1 MNATVCLITLV
12 CSTTAHWVCA
22 MIYSLFARHK
32 VQYLCLA
39 WINAIFAFVLTVS
52 CFFCQTIAEGQP
64 GMLHPLM
71 LLVLVA
77 SCYLQSIY
85 PLSIPMPGFL
95 QWGRMWR
102 YASPIVVLLALY
114 LVALLVGSRF
124 VILHDFSDIFRNLL
138 SSDLLLRLT
147 ALGLSVY
154 YIVNIFRLPRQ
165 MTKNPNVPRYLIG
178 YCTVLGLISVFYIVA
193 TVIYSPHMILSYVIL
208 FTIVNLY
215 LNFRVLETM
224 AIHLPKPVLE
234 TVVEEPSEEEV
245 VKAELEDFNE
255 ANLRRFNRIQFWMQH
270 HREAWT
276 SNLFNRDILCEA
288 VGYNRHLVL
297 QSVRSQGFNNVHDYI
312 NSYRIDY
319 LKSLIRKRQAST
331 LTECLVAGFG
341 TVKTARSCFEKM
353 EGSSLDEFLAACRD
367 EPFECQNATEIASET

>member
-1 MNATVCLITLV
+1 MSVIVCLVIIV
-12 CSTTAHWVCA
+12 GSATAHWMCA
-22 MIYSLFARHK
+22 MVYSLFARHK

-39 WINAIFAFVLTVS
+39 WINAIFAGVLTVC
-52 CFFCQTIAEGQP
+52 CFFCQEIIEGCP

-71 LLVLVA
+71 LLVLVS

-114 LVALLVGSRF
+114 SVALLVGSRL
-124 VILHDFSDIFRNLL
+124 VIIHSFTDIFRNLL

-147 ALGLSVY
+147 ALGLSIY
-154 YIVNIFRLPRQ
+154 YIINIFRLPRQ
-165 MTKNPNVPRYLIG
+165 MTKTPNVPRYLIG
-178 YCTVLGLISVFYIVA
+178 YCTVLGLISVFYVVVA
-193 TVIYSPHMILSYVIL
+193 VAYSPHMIMCYVIL
-208 FTIVNLY
+208 FTLVNLY

-234 TVVEEPSEEEV
+234 KVTEEPTEEEI

-255 ANLRRFNRIQFWMQH
+255 ANLQRFNRIQFWMQH

-319 LKSLIRKRQAST
+319 LKSLARRHEVKT
-331 LTECLVAGFG
+331 VNDCLVAGFG
-341 TVKTARSCFEKM
+341 AVKTVRSCFEKM
-353 EGSSLDEFLAACRD
+353 EGVPLDEFLA
-367 EPFECQNATEIASET
+367 ECNPKVSSSQNVSEKGFTN

>member
-1 MNATVCLITLV
+1 MNATVCLVTLV
-12 CSTTAHWVCA
+12 GSTTAHWICA
-22 MIYSLFARHK
+22 MVCSLFARHK

-39 WINAIFAFVLTVS
+39 WINGIFAFVLAVC
-52 CFFCQTIAEGQP
+52 CFFCQKIAEGQP

-71 LLVLVA
+71 LLVLVS

-114 LVALLVGSRF
+114 FLALLVGSRL
-124 VILHDFSDIFRNLL
+124 VIIHSFSDIFRNLL

-165 MTKNPNVPRYLIG
+165 MTKTPNVPRYLIG
-178 YCTVLGLISVFYIVA
+178 YCTVLGLLCLFYVVVTIA
-193 TVIYSPHMILSYVIL
+193 YSPRMMMCYVVL
-208 FTIVNLY
+208 FTLVNLY

-234 TVVEEPSEEEV
+234 VVAEEPSEDEV

-276 SNLFNRDILCEA
+276 SNLFNRDILCES

-319 LKSLIRKRQAST
+319 LKSLIRRREVKT
-331 LTECLVAGFG
+331 VTECLVAGFG
-341 TVKTARSCFEKM
+341 AVKTARSCFEKM
-353 EGSSLDEFLAACRD
+353 ERVPLDEFLA
-367 EPFECQNATEIASET
+367 EYNQGLSNGQNVSVTEAPD

>member
-39 WINAIFAFVLTVS
+39 WINAIFAAILTIS
-52 CFFCQTIAEGQP
+52 CFFCHTIAEGQP
-64 GMLHPLM
+64 GMLHPFM
-71 LLVLVA
+71 LLVLVS

-114 LVALLVGSRF
+114 IIALLVGSRF
-124 VILHDFSDIFRNLL
+124 VIIRDFSDIFRNLL
-138 SSDLLLRLT
+138 TSDLLLRLT

-154 YIVNIFRLPRQ
+154 YIINIFRLPRQ
-165 MTKNPNVPRYLIG
+165 MTKTPNVPRYLIG
-178 YCTVLGLISVFYIVA
+178 YCTVLGLISVFYVVA
-193 TVIYSPHMILSYVIL
+193 TVIYSPHMILCYVIL

-234 TVVEEPSEEEV
+234 TVTEEPTEEDV

-297 QSVRSQGFNNVHDYI
+297 QCVRSQGFNNVHDYI
-312 NSYRIDY
+312 NSYRIEY
-319 LKSLIRKRQAST
+319 LKKLIRNRDAKN

-341 TVKTARSCFEKM
+341 TVKTARSCFEKI
-353 EGSSLDEFLAACRD
+353 EGIPLDQF
-367 EPFECQNATEIASET
+367 IAEHNPKSNDARKVSETLPEE